1 MLAITSILEDPTIK
15 YIFSATGNLMNVSDD
30 TTPSDIV
37 TIMIDIPKS
46 QVAMLDKKGVLLLTN

>member
-30 TTPSDIV
+30 TTPSAIV

-46 QVAMLDKKGVLLLTN
+46 QVAMLDKKGVLL